1 MKLDPELVNAIN
13 PDSIF
18 TSFRGSKTLHDLV
31 VHSRLPPLQAE
42 PSSSSSEDVE
52 DNPGGCRPCKKK
64 CNLCKNFLKET
75 DTAYSFHTNSI
86 FKIKDIIDCDT
97 ANVVYL
103 INDLLCKTSSIGC
116 TADSMK
122 VRFRNHKS
130 HIKYARR
137 TCEVSIHFS
146 ENQGV
151 HTLDKSSNT
160 AYDNSLKSQL
170 EIIIIEKV
178 DISNLVQKDTKSRLK
193 ECKRREWYWQN
204 QLKTLRQYGGMN
216 VREERS

>member
-1 MKLDPELVNAIN
+1 
-13 PDSIF
+13 
-18 TSFRGSKTLHDLV
+18 
-31 VHSRLPPLQAE
+31 
-42 PSSSSSEDVE
+42 
-52 DNPGGCRPCKKK
+52 
-64 CNLCKNFLKET
+64 
-75 DTAYSFHTNSI
+75 
-86 FKIKDIIDCDT
+86 
-97 ANVVYL
+97 
-103 INDLLCKTSSIGC
+103 
-116 TADSMK
+116 MK

-193 ECKRREWYWQN
+193 ECKSREW
-204 QLKTLRQYGGMN
+204 
-216 VREERS
+216 